1 MSAKERLNKYLDIE
15 LPADRLLFHVSMT
28 LSVCACSVMVL
39 LTLLIRMD
47 IYVPAMLFVGVL
59 LTVAAVYAERKTD
72 KISQISA
79 VYLLLMFFILLPVM
93 SNYVPYAIY
102 DFPIYFLVGIV
113 YIAFLLKKRW
123 AVIFVVVD
131 SVIDLSCMYHMILK
145 ISDLALPQ
153 EVITQYGIMLFCR
166 IVVAL
171 FIMGTIC
178 GVLTS
183 YRIRIL
189 RREIEKSTD
198 MGRQAEQLS
207 YAKNMFLVN
216 VSHEIRTP
224 LNAILGI
231 TELLLDQDADERV
244 KDSAFH
250 MANSSKA
257 LLSITNELMAFSKL
271 DDSELVVKKQPYS
284 IGDICNE
291 LINVISVRF
300 ADYKT
305 ELFTDIAS
313 DIPERLIG
321 DAALVRQVMLSV
333 LSGIV
338 KSLRT
343 GEVYFKIWKEED
355 NDQDFLSLCVEVR
368 AEGNFQYSYREALY
382 QGEDDAEGNEDDND
396 VSVPLPCRLVQLMG
410 GEIHMEEEGDQRR
423 YSFRIRQG
431 YEGGQALVDKT
442 IPGHPRVLFYE
453 NTNIQGNVFTK
464 TLQDMNVDF
473 CQASDSDV
481 FIRECADKGYTHVVI
496 AAEQYDEMKG
506 KLGELLSPQSLILIG
521 SGFMTYDDVLVK
533 TTLARPVNCLN
544 LYALLTGKRN
554 STVRYIGYKGEFIC
568 PDAHIMVVDD
578 NIINLEVAVS
588 LLSRYQAKVSVAS
601 GGKECLKML
610 QKEPVDFIL
619 LDYMMPEM
627 DGIDTLKNI
636 RALGNPKLE
645 KVPIAALTANAVS
658 GAREMFLEA
667 GFNEYIS
674 KPIEREQFERVLQ
687 SCLPE
692 DKIIYTTNKEEKA
705 GHSA

>member
-1 MSAKERLNKYLDIE
+1 MSAKERLKKYLDIG
-15 LPADRLLFHVSMT
+15 LPAERLLFHVSMT
-28 LSVCACSVMVL
+28 LSICACSVMVL

-59 LTVAAVYAERKTD
+59 LTVAAMYAEKKTD
-72 KISQISA
+72 KINWLSA
-79 VYLLLMFFILLPVM
+79 VYLFLMFFILLPVM
-93 SNYVPYAIY
+93 SNYVLYAIY

-123 AVIFVVVD
+123 AVIFVVAD
-131 SVIDLSCMYHMILK
+131 SVIDLSCMYNMILK
-145 ISDLALPQ
+145 ISDPALPQ
-153 EVITQYGIMLFCR
+153 EAIAQYGIMLFCR

-183 YRIRIL
+183 YRSRIL
-189 RREIEKSTD
+189 RREIKKSID
-198 MGRQAEQLS
+198 MGRQAERLS

-224 LNAILGI
+224 LNAILGV
-231 TELLLDQDADERV
+231 TELLLDQDTDDRV

-250 MANSSKA
+250 MVNSSKA

-271 DDSELVVKKQPYS
+271 DDSELVVHNKPYN
-284 IGDICNE
+284 IGDVCNE

-305 ELFTDIAS
+305 ELFTDIAP
-313 DIPERLIG
+313 DIPERLCG
-321 DAALVRQVMLSV
+321 DATMVRQVMLSV
-333 LSGIV
+333 LSGTV
-338 KSLRT
+338 KSLRN
-343 GEVYFKIWKEED
+343 GEVYFKIWKED
-355 NDQDFLSLCVEVR
+355 DRDQDFLRLCVEVR
-368 AEGNFQYSYREALY
+368 AEGNFQYSYKKALY
-382 QGEDDAEGNEDDND
+382 QDDDGADDNEI
-396 VSVPLPCRLVQLMG
+396 VVPLPCRLVQLMG
-410 GEIHMEEEGDQRR
+410 GEICMEEEDVQRR
-423 YSFRIRQG
+423 YSFHIHQG
-431 YEGGQALVDKT
+431 YEGGRTLIGET
-442 IPGHPRVLFYE
+442 IPGHTRVLFYE
-453 NTNIQGNVFTK
+453 NTNIQGNVFAK
-464 TLQDMNVDF
+464 TLQDMDVDF
-473 CQASDSDV
+473 CQAFDGDA
-481 FIRECADKGYTHVVI
+481 FLRECVDKSYTHIMI
-496 AAEQYDEMKG
+496 AAEQYDGMKE
-506 KLGELLSPQSLILIG
+506 KLGELLSPQSLVLIG
-521 SGFMTYDDVLVK
+521 FGFMAYDDVLVR

-568 PDAHIMVVDD
+568 PDVHIMVVDD
-578 NIINLEVAVS
+578 NIVNLEVATS

-601 GGKECLKML
+601 SGKECLKML
-610 QKEPVDFIL
+610 RKEPVDFIL

-636 RALGNPKLE
+636 RALGDSNLE

-674 KPIEREQFERVLQ
+674 KPIEREQFEKVLR

-692 DKIIYTTNKEEKA
+692 DKIIYTMNKKEEA